1 MLLKNGNKETY
12 VLNTREVTFVR
23 KRRKRPPL
31 RVAREVI
38 ELKEFQG
45 EKFKIF
51 KFTFVNCA
59 RWDLSLLF

>member
-1 MLLKNGNKETY
+1 MLLKNANKETH
-12 VLNTREVTFVR
+12 VLNTRKVSLSR
-23 KRRKRPPL
+23 RRRKRPPL